1 MFILHCSHPVF
12 VSFLIPDLKQCL
24 QILSIPM
31 SIGTSVYCANVFV
44 VVYNA
49 AGTLNCLP
57 CGPIHSALDINE
69 LCGVHCSTHVNVSLV
84 LPF

>member
-12 VSFLIPDLKQCL
+12 VSFLIPDLEQCL
-24 QILSIPM
+24 QVLSFPK
-31 SIGTSVYCANVFV
+31 SFGTSVYCANVFV

-57 CGPIHSALDINE
+57 CGPIDSALWFYQ
-69 LCGVHCSTHVNVSLV
+69 LCPVVLSTLRCA
-84 LPF
+84 L